1 MPIPERITIT
11 IEENKMDED
20 FDYMK
25 EMDPKKPDI
34 VYPKIKIWHLMLFFA
49 IALPTA
55 WYFV

>member
-25 EMDPKKPDI
+25 EMDPKQSDI
-34 VYPKIKIWHLMLFFA
+34 VYPKIKIWHLLLFFA
-49 IALPTA
+49 IVLPTT